1 MCLHHGERV
10 ERRQQSQRHAQ
21 NGSYLPCHRLHA
33 NLLSCGGIRRLKSMV
48 KRKRNGVADC
58 CDADDVDD
66 SFANVTCMLLM
77 RFICE
82 TLADMGTW
90 RPYNGVRRSCP
101 GRAGRGAAHG
111 DRRDLQLTVR
121 GIDQKDFIMHG
132 HPRNH
137 TSTTLRRKLRNRLRR
152 HDRRHRPQPSVRHAD
167 HCDGV

>member
-1 MCLHHGERV
+1 M
-10 ERRQQSQRHAQ
+10 
-21 NGSYLPCHRLHA
+21 
-33 NLLSCGGIRRLKSMV
+33 KSMV

-101 GRAGRGAAHG
+101 GRAGRGTATATAAISNLRCAASTKARIHHG
-111 DRRDLQLTVR
+111 RAIL
-121 GIDQKDFIMHG
+121 
-132 HPRNH
+132 
-137 TSTTLRRKLRNRLRR
+137 
-152 HDRRHRPQPSVRHAD
+152 
-167 HCDGV
+167 